1 MTAINSTDIT
11 PFTIDIP
18 QEAFD
23 DLQRRLRD
31 ARLANSVPGS
41 DDRYGTPAAY
51 VEEMLAYWRDSYD
64 WRAWEARLNR
74 YPQFMTT
81 IDGQSIHF
89 FHIRSQVE
97 GATPLV
103 LLHGWP
109 GSAVEFLEVIEP
121 LIDPVSHGGAEED
134 AFHLVIPAMPGFG
147 FSGPTQDGGWTTKR
161 TALAVAELM
170 RRLGYER
177 YGTQGGD
184 FGAFVGPSL
193 GRVDQEHVIGVH
205 VNAATYG
212 FIPYGD
218 VSEEESAT
226 LTEGEQVRLARMQN
240 WWQNLAGYFHM
251 QSTRP
256 QTLAWGIS
264 DSPVGLL
271 GWIGD
276 WFYRSPGI
284 DRDRVLTN
292 IMLYWL
298 TNTFASSIR
307 VYYEDMH
314 SGEWPEFST
323 TPTGV
328 ANFGDDIAIRRYA
341 DQMNTIVHWTEFD
354 EGGHFAAMDVPG
366 LLVEDVRAFYRL
378 LRQSA

>member
-1 MTAINSTDIT
+1 
-11 PFTIDIP
+11 
-18 QEAFD
+18 
-23 DLQRRLRD
+23 
-31 ARLANSVPGS
+31 
-41 DDRYGTPAAY
+41 
-51 VEEMLAYWRDSYD
+51 
-64 WRAWEARLNR
+64 
-74 YPQFMTT
+74 
-81 IDGQSIHF
+81 
-89 FHIRSQVE
+89 
-97 GATPLV
+97 
-103 LLHGWP
+103 
-109 GSAVEFLEVIEP
+109 
-121 LIDPVSHGGAEED
+121 
-134 AFHLVIPAMPGFG
+134 
-147 FSGPTQDGGWTTKR
+147 
-161 TALAVAELM
+161 VAELM

>member
-11 PFTIDIP
+11 PFSIDIP
-18 QEAFD
+18 QEALD
-23 DLQRRLRD
+23 DLQRRLHN

-41 DDRYGTPAAY
+41 DDRYGTPATY

-89 FHIRSQVE
+89 FHIRSQVA

-121 LIDPVSHGGAEED
+121 LVDPVSHGGTEED

-147 FSGPTQDGGWTTKR
+147 FSGPTLDGGWTTKR

-218 VSEEESAT
+218 VSEEEAAM

-276 WFYRSPGI
+276 WFYRSPAI

-314 SGEWPEFST
+314 SGEWPDFST

-354 EGGHFAAMDVPG
+354 EGGHFAAMEVPN
-366 LLVEDVRAFYRL
+366 LLVDDVRAFYRL